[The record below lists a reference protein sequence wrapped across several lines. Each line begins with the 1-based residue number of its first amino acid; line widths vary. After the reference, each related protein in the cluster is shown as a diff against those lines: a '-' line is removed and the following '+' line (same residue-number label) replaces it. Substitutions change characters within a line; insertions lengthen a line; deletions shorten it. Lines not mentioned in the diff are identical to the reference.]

1 MALHKGW
8 TDTVDKAID
17 DERWDEH
24 DKFIAAEVTDYN
36 TRLATTKGYAQVD
49 WKLIKAM
56 LWTESGGP
64 SNAAWKG
71 RVLQIG
77 NAGDKGW
84 AALKAKEGAF
94 SLVAPKD
101 IADNPQLL
109 KVETAKDNIR
119 AAVAYLF
126 TRMCISDIQ
135 RVDDPKDKR
144 IYEYKFEASDKNFSE
159 ISKKLGTIPEVL
171 MAMNPG
177 KERALR
183 AGLILKYVKAEK
195 KRVITGWLPFTTI
208 KVAERYNGG
217 GDPAYSAKLDYVMSL
232 FGKLKRKA
240 AK

>member
-1 MALHKGW
+1 MALDKGW
-8 TDTVDKAID
+8 TDTVAKGIEDDK
-17 DERWDEH
+17 WDEH
-24 DKFIAAEVTDYN
+24 DKTIAAEITDYN
-36 TRLATTKGYAQVD
+36 TRLASTKGCAQVD

-56 LWTESGGP
+56 LWTESSGP
-64 SNAAWKG
+64 SNAAWKS

-84 AALKAKEGAF
+84 AALKAKEGAY
-94 SLVAPKD
+94 SLIAPKD
-101 IADNPQLL
+101 IADNPALL
-109 KVETAKDNIR
+109 KIETPKDNIR
-119 AAVAYLF
+119 AAIAYLF
-126 TRMCISDIQ
+126 TRMCNSDIQ

-144 IYEYKFEASDKNFSE
+144 VYEYKFEASDKNFTE

-183 AGLILKYVKAEK
+183 AGLVLKYVKSEK

-217 GDPAYSAKLDYVMSL
+217 GDPSYSAKLAHVMGL